1 MFVNLVVLKFLRNFQ
16 NNSVFFFLTLI
27 LEAITRKLLN
37 MFMLN
42 ETFSSSCNNRNT
54 HNPPEVF
61 LSVLS
66 KLFGPLEGEVL

>member
-1 MFVNLVVLKFLRNFQ
+1 MFVNLVVLKCLRNFQ

-42 ETFSSSCNNRNT
+42 ETFSSSCNNNT

-61 LSVLS
+61 LSVLG
-66 KLFGPLEGEVL
+66 KLFGPREGEVL